1 MPTKVA
7 EMNMRV
13 LRQVENPVFK
23 VTPSTV
29 PAR

>member
-1 MPTKVA
+1 MPTKVT
-7 EMNMRV
+7 EMNGAFCGS
-13 LRQVENPVFK
+13 VEKPVFK